1 MRIVIVG
8 AGTVGTSIARYL
20 TREGHEVIMIDQSAT
35 ALGRLEDLD
44 VQTLHANAC
53 DPDNLLQAAVDLAT
67 VFLAVTNHDETNLIA
82 AFAAR
87 KMGCQR
93 VVARVR
99 SPFYYEEMHVAFR
112 HGLNISMFISPEV
125 ETAEEFFNFIR
136 TPDALAT
143 VTLAQGRIQ
152 LRTFKLSPESEFAGK
167 ELKDLRLPEGIL
179 VAATRHEGVAGIARG
194 NTILHGDDRVTLMGL
209 PTVLDEVSS
218 RFHMM
223 KPDDESDWVVIAG
236 AGETGLV
243 LAKGLERHQGKRVT
257 LIERNRDR
265 AVEVSREIGKRT
277 RILHGDATEANF
289 LKQEHIGKAAYFIS
303 AMGDDENNIMSTMLA
318 KELGVRKTAC
328 IIDRPDYTSLVEKMG
343 IDVAISPRFVAAN
356 RILAMVKRGRIR
368 SVTLIED
375 GELEINEYE
384 TLSTSPVTGQALK
397 DLQAPEHCIF
407 GAVARTGR
415 VYIPRGD
422 FIIQPGDTV
431 ITVAKPEATEKLDV
445 LFAGTPKSTVVKKK

>member
-20 TREGHEVIMIDQSAT
+20 TREGHEVVMMDKSAT
-35 ALGRLEDLD
+35 ALARLEDLD
-44 VQTLHANAC
+44 VQTFPANAC
-53 DPDNLLQAAVDLAT
+53 DPDNLLEAAVDLAH

-99 SPFYYEEMHVAFR
+99 SPFYYKEMHVPFR
-112 HGLNISMFISPEV
+112 SGLNISMFISPEV
-125 ETAEEFFNFIR
+125 ETAEEFLNFIR

-143 VTLAQGRIQ
+143 VTLAQGRVQ
-152 LRTFKLSPESEFAGK
+152 LRTIKMSPESEFAGRA
-167 ELKDLRLPEGIL
+167 LKDLRLPEGVL
-179 VAATRHEGVAGIARG
+179 VAATRHEGIAHIARG
-194 NTILHGDDRVTLMGL
+194 NTVLHGEDRVTLMGL
-209 PTVLDEVSS
+209 PAILDDVSR

-223 KPDDESDWVVIAG
+223 KPDDESKWVVIAG

-243 LAKGLERHQGKRVT
+243 LAKGLEHQGKQVT
-257 LIERNRDR
+257 LIERDR
-265 AVEVSREIGKRT
+265 ARADVVSREVGKST

-328 IIDRPDYTSLVEKMG
+328 VIDRPDYIRIVEKIG

-384 TLSTSPVTGQALK
+384 ALSTSPVTGQPLK
-397 DLQAPEHCIF
+397 DVPTPDHCLF
-407 GAVARTGR
+407 GAIARTGR
-415 VYIPRGD
+415 VHIPRGD
-422 FIIQPGDTV
+422 FIIHPGDTV
-431 ITVAKPEATEKLDV
+431 ITVAKPEATDKLDV
-445 LFAGTPKSTVVKKK
+445 LFAGAPKSTTVKKQ